1 MDAHGERPGAAQE
14 GAATPQPETL
24 LVDTHLHLDD
34 RRFEDDR
41 EAVLARA
48 WRAGVRAVLS
58 CGSDLA
64 SSAGNLD
71 LADRF
76 NARARAGGPDG
87 DGALPAA
94 RVWVAVGIHPH
105 EAARSGDLEAAMR
118 TLEALASHPAVVAIG
133 EIGLDFHYDFSP
145 RPVQHEVFER
155 QLALARRLGKPVVIH
170 AREAEDAVLAALQ
183 RYDGVR
189 GVLHAFAGS
198 VEQARRALDLGCYLG
213 VGGMLTFRNA
223 ENVRAVARWAPLD
236 RLLLETDAPYLA
248 PVPHRGRR
256 NEPAYVALVAQ
267 KLAELRGLSVSAVAE
282 ATTRAARA
290 LFSFQP

>member
-1 MDAHGERPGAAQE
+1 MADHGEQPGAGRE
-14 GAATPQPETL
+14 GMATPQPGPL

-34 RRFEDDR
+34 QRFEEDR
-41 EAVLARA
+41 EAVLVRA
-48 WRAGVRAVLS
+48 WRAGVRAVVS

-64 SSAGNLD
+64 SSTKNLD
-71 LADRF
+71 LAGRF
-76 NARARAGGPDG
+76 NAPSPAGRPDG
-87 DGALPAA
+87 DAVLPAA

-105 EAARSGDLEAAMR
+105 EAARAGDLDAAMR
-118 TLEALASHPAVVAIG
+118 TLEAMASHPAVVAVG

-170 AREAEDAVLAALQ
+170 AREAEEAVLAAL
-183 RYDGVR
+183 RRHDGVR
-189 GVLHAFAGS
+189 GVLHAFTGS
-198 VEQARRALDLGCYLG
+198 VEQARRALDLGWYLG

-223 ENVRAVARWAPLD
+223 ENVRAVARWAPLEW
-236 RLLLETDAPYLA
+236 LVLETDAPYLA

-267 KLAELRGLSVSAVAE
+267 KLAELRGLSVSQVAE

-290 LFSFQP
+290 LFGVQP